1 MNHHKLLS
9 MVLIALL
16 AKTILDPIADILAGN
31 PGAAA
36 FLLLLG
42 AALLAF
48 TSFFA
53 GMVVTHLKFVRV
65 TPRK

>member
-1 MNHHKLLS
+1 MNQQKLLS
-9 MVLIALL
+9 LVLIALL

-48 TSFFA
+48 TCFTA

-65 TPRK
+65 TSRK